1 MKEKSHEIQVV
12 AKKLLTCIGWS
23 SSITI
28 VSFNIEAKSHTFE
41 IIIEEIKQ
49 ASISDWLQSLV

>member
-12 AKKLLTCIGWS
+12 AKKLLACIGWS

-49 ASISDWLQSLV
+49 ASSSD